1 MARIVPDRI
10 QRSLNEAEGFLMLGL
25 PGKALEVLQ
34 SRGDWATMKFEAA
47 FLTGEALRSLG
58 RCREAIAPLEAA
70 AALRPEDIG
79 VAVALG
85 WCYKRT
91 HKLAQAID
99 SLERARLHNPREPL
113 LRYNLACYWSL
124 VGNASKALAELAAAL
139 ELQPDLRTRIADEA
153 DFDSIR
159 RLPDFERLTADQ
171 ASQA

>member
-10 QRSLNEAEGFLMLGL
+10 KRNLNEAEGFLMLGL
-25 PGKALEVLQ
+25 PSRALEVLQ
-34 SRGDWATMKFEAA
+34 SRDDWETMKFEAG

-58 RCREAIAPLEAA
+58 RCREAIAHLEAA
-70 AALRPEDIG
+70 AALRPDDIG

-99 SLERARLHNPREPL
+99 SLDRARRHNPREAL

-124 VGNASKALAELAAAL
+124 AGNAAQALSELAAAL
-139 ELQPDLRTRIADEA
+139 DLQPEFRKRIADES
-153 DFDSIR
+153 DFDSLR
-159 RLPDFERLTADQ
+159 GLPEFERLTADH
-171 ASQA
+171 ASRP

>member
-10 QRSLNEAEGFLMLGL
+10 KRGLNEAEGFLMLGL
-25 PGKALEVLQ
+25 PAKALEVLQ
-34 SRGDWATMKFEAA
+34 SRADWATMKFEAN

-58 RCREAIAPLEAA
+58 RCREAIAPLESA
-70 AALRPEDIG
+70 AALRPEEIG
-79 VAVALG
+79 VALALG

-99 SLERARLHNPREPL
+99 SLERARRHNPDEPL

-124 VGNASKALAELAAAL
+124 VGQADKALAELSAAL
-139 ELQPDLRTRIADEA
+139 ELQPDLRRRIADEA
-153 DFDSIR
+153 DFNSLR
-159 RLPDFERLTADQ
+159 GLADFERLTADH